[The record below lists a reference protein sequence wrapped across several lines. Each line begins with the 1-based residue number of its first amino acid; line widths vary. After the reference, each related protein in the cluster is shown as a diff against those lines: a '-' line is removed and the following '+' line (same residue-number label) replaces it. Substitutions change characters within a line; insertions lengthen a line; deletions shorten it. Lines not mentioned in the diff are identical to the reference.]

1 MALVVVLLGFNLYY
15 WTMLPGVGWADT
27 AALQYRVWRFQL
39 KSDLG
44 LALAHPLYILLA
56 RGMAFLPVGNFASRV
71 TLFTVVCGAVS
82 LGFAFDLLRRLSG
95 SVLAATVGTLTLAVS
110 HTFWR
115 DAVIAEKYSLYA
127 LGLLVELWLVERFV
141 RSRHP
146 KWFLL
151 ALLVNGLNF
160 SCHDLALLH
169 APAYL
174 GLIVWAL
181 RSRAIAIRHV
191 ALGALLFLIG
201 SLPMTLLMVSQMVEG
216 QSPWA
221 VVKEALMGK
230 LLESSVLA
238 TRFPLVQQVTRSLE
252 YFLLNFPTP
261 LALLMPWGVYCSWKD
276 PRLRWFV
283 LFAGAIFVMDY
294 LFSFRYMFPGGV
306 FVFFI
311 SDFVIFALFIGL
323 AVPTVMKP
331 SAFKAV
337 LFCLLALTPVVF
349 YEIAP
354 EVARKSGFSIGT
366 QREIPLR
373 DSLTFFLRPRK
384 NNDYSAELYA
394 RAALKQAAPDGL
406 IIADTTVKNPL
417 VFVRD
422 AEGVEPGV
430 AINVGIDV
438 TGLPPE
444 VELTPEAIE
453 PFVRRGKA
461 YVVTDRPEYLFD
473 WIRDNY
479 ELEPAGDPP
488 GIVYRMKAK

>member
-15 WTMLPGVGWADT
+15 WAMLPGVGWADT

-56 RGMAFLPVGNFASRV
+56 RGMTYVPVGNFASRV

-127 LGLLVELWLVERFV
+127 LGLVVELWLVERFV
-141 RSRHP
+141 RSRQP

-181 RSRAIAIRHV
+181 RSRAIAVRHV
-191 ALGALLFLIG
+191 ALGSLLFLIG
-201 SLPMTLLMVSQMVEG
+201 SLPMTLLMISQMVDG
-216 QSPWA
+216 QSPLA

-238 TRFPLVQQVTRSLE
+238 TRFPPVHQVTRSLE

-261 LALLMPWGVYCSWKD
+261 LALLMPWGVYCSWKA

-283 LFAGAIFVMDY
+283 LFAGSIFVMDY

-323 AVPTVMKP
+323 AVPSVMKP

-354 EVARKSGFSIGT
+354 ELARKSGISIGT

-384 NNDYSAELYA
+384 NNDNSAELYA
-394 RAALKQAAPDGL
+394 PCRAQASSTRWPD
-406 IIADTTVKNPL
+406 
-417 VFVRD
+417 
-422 AEGVEPGV
+422 
-430 AINVGIDV
+430 
-438 TGLPPE
+438 
-444 VELTPEAIE
+444 
-453 PFVRRGKA
+453 
-461 YVVTDRPEYLFD
+461 
-473 WIRDNY
+473 
-479 ELEPAGDPP
+479 
-488 GIVYRMKAK
+488 YR